1 MAKKI
6 LIVDDDEA
14 LLKTFSF
21 IISHEG
27 YECIISHSGDE
38 AIAKVKSEDV
48 DFVFLDFLLP
58 GTDGVEIFKE
68 IKTIKPNLPVVIMT
82 GYVEKEVTQ
91 NIKDSGSFGILYKP
105 FDVEKIS
112 NILEDYFK
120 GQEGKS

>member
-1 MAKKI
+1 MAKRI

-27 YECIISHSGDE
+27 YECIISHSGQE
-38 AIAKVKSEDV
+38 AIEKVKSEDI
-48 DFVFLDFLLP
+48 DFIFLDFLLP
-58 GTDGVEIFKE
+58 GTDGVEVYKE
-68 IKTIKPNLPVVIMT
+68 IKTIKPDMPVVIMT

-91 NIKDSGSFGILYKP
+91 NIKDSGSYGVLYKP

-112 NILEDYFK
+112 NILEEYFK
-120 GQEGKS
+120 GQEAKA

>member
-27 YECIISHSGDE
+27 YECIISHGGKE
-38 AIAKVKSEDV
+38 ALEKVNSEEI

-58 GTDGVEIFKE
+58 GTDGVEVYKG
-68 IKTIKPNLPVVIMT
+68 IKAIKPNLPVVIMT

-91 NIKDSGSFGILYKP
+91 NIRNSGSYGILYKP

-112 NILEDYFK
+112 NILEEYFK
-120 GQEGKS
+120 EQEARS

>member
-27 YECIISHSGDE
+27 YECIISHSGSE
-38 AIAKVKSEDV
+38 AMEKVKNEDI
-48 DFVFLDFLLP
+48 DFIFLDFLLP
-58 GTDGVEIFKE
+58 GTDGVEIFKK
-68 IKTIKPNLPVVIMT
+68 IKDIKPNLPVVIMT

-91 NIKDSGSFGILYKP
+91 NIKDSGSYGILYKP

-112 NILEDYFK
+112 NILEEYFK
-120 GQEGKS
+120 GQEVKS